1 MPRYY
6 ETSSVRSI
14 ATSSNPAVLAFQ
26 NGASFGHVNI
36 WAGHRI
42 TYSFPSYGANF
53 AGGSA
58 YAGGEVAAGWLPLS
72 SDEQDAVRAALSAWQ
87 NVADIEF
94 VEVPD
99 AVSVG
104 DLRFAFTSAFSPNE
118 LAGSYLPGFRP
129 QAGDVWINAAL
140 QGQSFLPGTDNFH
153 TLLHEI
159 GHALGLSHPM
169 ELPGQIR
176 NTPPLAN
183 VFKGI
188 GMLSVMTYDLPDH
201 EYNTPVTPMLLDVLA
216 IQEMYGPNR
225 TSHREADAYSLLD
238 SQFIW
243 DNGGNDTIY
252 LPSVPYGGSGLIDLR
267 ADHFSI
273 FVYTDPATG
282 LPDPADH
289 TLVSIAPGCE
299 IENAWVDC
307 AGTEVYGN
315 ALDNIAVF
323 TARGGGL
330 FDGGDGVDT
339 VVVQN
344 ASLADLRRGV
354 EGWQVN
360 AGQRD
365 GGVLVLR
372 HVERIGFD
380 DKWIAFDLE
389 AVSRVAKILGAV
401 FGAEGLRREDYAGIG
416 LDLTDAGASYGD
428 LMSLALRTKL
438 GPGFSVEQEVSLL
451 YRNVL
456 GSAPSAGE
464 ARFYAQLVHSG
475 HYDTEG
481 LAVMAADSLQNIERI
496 GLTGLLEH
504 GLVYV

>member
-6 ETSSVRSI
+6 ETTFVRSI
-14 ATSSNPAVLAFQ
+14 PTSSNPAVLAFQ
-26 NGASFGHVNI
+26 DSAIFGHVDI
-36 WAGHRI
+36 WASHRI

-53 AGGSA
+53 AGGVT
-58 YAGGEVAAGWLPLS
+58 YADGEVAAGWAPLS
-72 SDEQDAVRAALSAWQ
+72 SDEQAAVRAALSAWQ
-87 NVADIEF
+87 DVADIEF

-99 AVSVG
+99 AVNVG
-104 DLRFAFTSAFSPNE
+104 DLRFAFTSAFGPNE

-140 QGQSFLPGTDNFH
+140 RGQSFLPGTDNFH

-169 ELPGQIR
+169 ELPGQAR

-183 VFKGI
+183 LFKGI
-188 GMLSVMTYDLPDH
+188 GMLSVMTYDLPYY

-225 TSHREADAYSLLD
+225 TSHREGDAYSLLD

-299 IENAWVDC
+299 IENAWIDC

-323 TARGGGL
+323 TSEGGGL

-339 VVVQN
+339 AVIDHAV
-344 ASLADLRRGV
+344 LADLHRGAGEWQVDGSQRGGGALTLRGV
-354 EGWQVN
+354 E
-360 AGQRD
+360 R
-365 GGVLVLR
+365 L
-372 HVERIGFD
+372 GFD
-380 DKWIAFDLE
+380 DKWIAFDPE

-401 FGAEGLRREDYAGIG
+401 FGAEGLDREDYAGVG

-438 GPGFSVEQEVSLL
+438 GPSFSVEQEVALL
-451 YRNVL
+451 HRNVL
-456 GSAPSAGE
+456 GSAPSASE

-481 LAVMAADSLQNIERI
+481 LAIMAADSLQNTERI